1 MDHKTVMVVGGGI
14 AGIQAALDL
23 ADMGVE
29 VFLVEQQPSIG
40 GRMAQLDKTFPT
52 NDCAMCILSP
62 KLVEAG
68 ANQNIH
74 IITNA
79 EVQTVEGEA
88 GNFQVRVLKR
98 ARYVDESRCTGCGV
112 CMSKC
117 PVRIPDEYNKAL
129 SKTKCIRIPF
139 PQAVPA
145 VPIISKEYCIY
156 FQKGKC
162 RICEKFCEEKV
173 IDYEQKDVVLDIEVG
188 SIILAVGSQE
198 FNAKRKD
205 EYSYGTSPNVLTS
218 IEFER
223 LLSASGPTQGHVLRP
238 SDQKEP
244 KRVALLQC
252 IGSRDMQVCEPFC
265 SAICCMQAAK
275 DAIIM
280 AEHLPDV
287 EVTIFNMDVRSPGKD
302 FDKFITR
309 AQAEYGARLV
319 RARVSA
325 VEINPANDNLQ
336 IRYDPND
343 GGPLRDDEF
352 DMVVLSVGLH
362 SSGSTRQLAEKLGI
376 DLNEVG
382 FVTSNPFDPVLTS
395 RSGVFACGTLTGPR
409 DIPETVIQ
417 ASGAAGAAASL
428 QADLPARRI
437 KTEYPQQRDI
447 RGEPPRVGVFVCRC
461 GINIASTVDVPK
473 VVEFVSGL
481 PWVEHAQELLFACA
495 GDSQRI
501 IAEAIGQK
509 GLNRVV
515 VCACTPRT
523 HEPLFQSTL
532 QSAGVNPYLF
542 EFANIREHCSWVH
555 QKEPDRATE
564 KAKDLA
570 KMAITKAVC
579 LEPLSPQSCSVNH
592 DALVIGGGVAGM
604 TAALELGNH
613 GCQVHLVEREKQLG
627 GNFQHVYFSMN
638 GQPGQEFLNALI
650 DQVTSHNNVHVHL
663 HCEIAEV
670 EGFVGN
676 FKSKIHSNSDETITE
691 VEHGAVVV
699 ATGAKELETH
709 EYLRGQDS
717 RVVTLR
723 ELEAALTQNDG
734 ELKDKLDKA
743 RCVVLIQ
750 CVGSRCDERPYCS
763 RICCNKSIKNA
774 LKLKELN
781 PDINVYV
788 LYRDVRAYGL
798 HELDYRKAREQ
809 GIIFIRYEEDAKP
822 VVTCENGGG
831 STDLDQNRPCRV
843 RVRVFDLTLRRT
855 VVIDTDLIGL
865 AVGVVAPSESKV
877 LSQMLKIPLN
887 DEGFFLEAHV
897 KLRPVDF
904 ATDGVFVCGLAHYP
918 KDVSESIAQARAA
931 ATRAMTVLS
940 KETIE
945 AVGKVSQ
952 VRTESCAAC
961 GACVAVC
968 PYGAIEIDETK
979 RVAVVNEALCKGC
992 GACSATCRSGA
1003 IDLRGFRDEQ
1013 LIAAIGAIVE

>member
-1 MDHKTVMVVGGGI
+1 MVVGGGI

-23 ADMGVE
+23 AEMGVE
-29 VFLVEQQPSIG
+29 VFLIERNPSIG

-68 ANQNIH
+68 SNKNIH
-74 IITNA
+74 IIANA
-79 EVQTVEGEA
+79 EVQSVEGQA
-88 GNFQVRVLKR
+88 GNFKVQVLKR
-98 ARYVDESRCTGCGV
+98 ARYVDESRCTGCGI

-117 PVRIPDEYNKAL
+117 PVRISDEYNMGL

-145 VPIISKEYCIY
+145 VPIISKEHCIY

-173 IDYEQKDVVLDIEVG
+173 IDYEQKDALLDIEVG

-198 FNAKRKD
+198 FNAKLKD

-244 KRVALLQC
+244 KRVAFLQC
-252 IGSRDMQVCEPFC
+252 VGSRDIQVCEPFC

-287 EVTIFNMDVRSPGKD
+287 IVTIFNMDIRAQGKD

-309 AQAEYGARLV
+309 AQTEYGARFV
-319 RARVSA
+319 RARVSS
-325 VEINPANDNLQ
+325 VEINPANENLR
-336 IRYDPND
+336 IRYDPS
-343 GGPLRDDEF
+343 GSETLREEEF

-362 SSGSTRQLAEKLGI
+362 SSKPTRQLAEKLGVE
-376 DLNEVG
+376 LGETG
-382 FVTSNPFDPVLTS
+382 FVKGNSFDPVLTS
-395 RSGVFACGTLTGPR
+395 HDGVFACGTLTGPR
-409 DIPETVIQ
+409 DIPETVMQ

-437 KTEYPQQRDI
+437 KIECPPQRDI
-447 RGEPPRVGVFVCRC
+447 RGEPPQVGVFVCRC

-473 VVEFVSGL
+473 VVEFASGL
-481 PWVEHAQELLFACA
+481 PWVKHAQELLFACA

-501 IAEAIGQK
+501 IADAIREK

-532 QSAGVNPYLF
+532 QSAGINPYLF

-555 QKEPDRATE
+555 QKEPNRATE
-564 KAKDLA
+564 KAKELA
-570 KMAITKAVC
+570 KMAVTKAVC
-579 LEPLSPQSCSVNH
+579 LEPLSPQTCSVNH

-604 TAALELGNH
+604 TAALELARH
-613 GCQVHLVEREKQLG
+613 GCQVHLVERQKQLG
-627 GNFQHVYFSMN
+627 GNFRDVYFTMN
-638 GQPGQEFLNALI
+638 GQPAQEFLKALI
-650 DQVTSHNNVHVHL
+650 EQVTSNSNIHIHL
-663 HCEIAEV
+663 DSEVAEV

-676 FKSKIHSNSDETITE
+676 FKSKIHNKGDDSAVE
-691 VEHGAVVV
+691 VEHGAVIV
-699 ATGAKELETH
+699 ATGANELETD
-709 EYLRGQDS
+709 EYLRGQDP

-723 ELEAALTQNDG
+723 ELETAFGNG
-734 ELKDKLDKA
+734 SELKEKLTEV
-743 RCVVLIQ
+743 RSVVLLQ

-763 RICCNKSIKNA
+763 RMCCNKSIKNA
-774 LKLKELN
+774 LKLKEYN
-781 PDINVYV
+781 PDVNIYI

-798 HELDYRKAREQ
+798 HELAYKQAREK
-809 GIIFIRYEEDAKP
+809 GVIFIRYEEDAKP
-822 VVTCENGGG
+822 VVACENGTL
-831 STDLDQNRPCRV
+831 S
-843 RVRVFDLTLRRT
+843 VRVFDPVLRRK
-855 VVIDTDLIGL
+855 VVINPDLVGL
-865 AVGVVAPSESKV
+865 AVGIAAPSENKV
-877 LSQMLKIPLN
+877 LSQMLKVPLN
-887 DEGFFLEAHV
+887 SDGFFLEAHV

-918 KDVSESIAQARAA
+918 KDVSESVAQARAA
-931 ATRAMTVLS
+931 AARAMTVLS
-940 KETIE
+940 KETIQAE
-945 AVGKVSQ
+945 SKVSQ
-952 VRTESCAAC
+952 VRTENCAAC

-968 PYGAIEIDETK
+968 PFSAIEIDEVK

-992 GACSATCRSGA
+992 GACSATCRSAA

-1013 LIAAIGAIVE
+1013 LISAIQAIVE